1 MANYGRNL
9 LARSNSVRAQEDVYE
24 RQQKNFNIISYYPRN
39 VRPTLHNF
47 PKLTLEDKL
56 FEQGISPRKP

>member
-47 PKLTLEDKL
+47 PKLTL
-56 FEQGISPRKP
+56 